1 MDKSVVD
8 TGTVQFSFRFFRFE
22 VEADYGA
29 IYTGGLVRWTS
40 DGEKLLCQNQNKINI
55 VSVTENKVIQ
65 CIGETTSDEGIA
77 EDSIYTFALSEND
90 ELLCTSHKSSLIKLW
105 QMSDGSLLKMWKS
118 AHQGPIP
125 MLEFNPNGLLIAS
138 GGTDASVRIW
148 DYQRK
153 TCVAALKGCR
163 GVLSALKFNP
173 QSKTKN
179 VFAVG
184 DDNIIRGWNYESR
197 ALVFTFDGH
206 LSKVTSLSFSEDGK
220 FLVSSGR
227 DKVIIL
233 WDLGCGKQVRVVPA
247 YEAIESVVV
256 LPNNV
261 KLPGKCKLDDNK
273 IYAASAGEQGVVKLW
288 EMNSANVVYEQENSL
303 ISKANEDEGL
313 AITHMLFNKKV
324 SQLALVSAD
333 HNIMMHNI
341 STFFCTK
348 QFIGFSAEI
357 LDIAFLGKKGRYIAV
372 ATNSSDIKVYDTV
385 DMNCQIVK
393 GHTGIVLSLASLRN
407 FLLSSS
413 KDNTVRLWELDPSNF
428 TICCIGI
435 GTKHTQTVGSVAFGK
450 ISHTTFASVSQDS
463 CLKLWSVPK
472 AFSPDNVI
480 NLNCIA
486 TEIAHKDDINCVT
499 ISPNDKMIA
508 TTSQDK
514 TAKLWSASNLSVLGV
529 LRGHRRGVWSARF
542 SPADQ
547 ILMTTAGDCTIKLWS
562 LSDMSCVKSFEGHD
576 SSVMQA
582 EFLSQG
588 TQILSAGSDGL
599 IKLWNIKVSECVATL
614 DKHEGRIWA
623 MAVSHDEANFYSGGA
638 DSLLIKW
645 KDVTEEQKI
654 AKQKEVQEIALEE
667 QELNNLLREKKSLKA
682 LKYALR
688 LSKPKLTLTIITDV
702 IKSKETGLDETIAK
716 LNETDKEA
724 LLQHAISWNTNSKNT
739 RTSQLVLNILLME
752 ILIGK
757 FKTERMDNLVENAMP
772 YTERHF
778 KRLTEYLTSIK
789 SLEFTLNCMRPHA
802 AGLDMQIDETPD
814 V

>member
-1 MDKSVVD
+1 M
-8 TGTVQFSFRFFRFE
+8 
-22 VEADYGA
+22 A
-29 IYTGGLVRWTS
+29 
-40 DGEKLLCQNQNKINI
+40 
-55 VSVTENKVIQ
+55 ENKVIH
-65 CIGETTSDEGIA
+65 CIGETASDDGIA
-77 EDSIYTFALSEND
+77 DDLIYTFALSEND
-90 ELLCTSHKSSLIKLW
+90 ELLCTTHKSSLIKLW
-105 QMSDGSLLKMWKS
+105 QLSDGSLLKMWKS

-125 MLEFNPNGLLIAS
+125 LLEFSSNGLLIAS

-148 DYQRK
+148 NFQQK

-173 QSKTKN
+173 ESKTKN

-184 DDNIIRGWNYESR
+184 DDNIIRGWNYETR
-197 ALVFTFDGH
+197 QLAFTLDGH

-227 DKVIIL
+227 DKVLIL
-233 WDLGCGKQVRVVPA
+233 WDLMSGKQVRVVPT
-247 YEAIESVVV
+247 YETIESVVV
-256 LPNNV
+256 LPNNT
-261 KLPGKCKLDDNK
+261 KLPSKCKFDDGK
-273 IYAASAGEQGVVKLW
+273 VYAASAGEHGIVKLW

-313 AITHMLFNKKV
+313 AITHMLYNKKV
-324 SQLALVSAD
+324 SQVALVSVD
-333 HNIMMHNI
+333 HNIIMHNI

-357 LDIAFLGKKGRYIAV
+357 LDIAFVGKKCRYLAV

-393 GHTGIVLSLASLRN
+393 GHTDIVLSLASLRN
-407 FLLSSS
+407 YLLSSS
-413 KDNTVRLWELDPSNF
+413 KDNTVRMWELDPSNF
-428 TICCIGI
+428 TIRCVGI
-435 GTKHTQTVGSVAFGK
+435 GTKHTKTVGSVAFGK

-472 AFSPDNVI
+472 TFSADTVI

-486 TEIAHKDDINCVT
+486 TEIAHKEDINCVT

-514 TAKLWSASNLSVLGV
+514 TAKLWSANNNNLLVLGV

-542 SPADQ
+542 SPVDQ
-547 ILMTTAGDCTIKLWS
+547 ILMTTSGDCTIKLWS
-562 LSDMSCVKSFEGHD
+562 LSDVSCLKSFEGHD
-576 SSVMQA
+576 SSVMKA
-582 EFLSQG
+582 EFLCQG

-614 DKHEGRIWA
+614 DKHDGRIWA
-623 MAVSHDEANFYSGGA
+623 LAVSHDETNFYSGGA

-645 KDVTEEQKI
+645 KDVTEEQKM
-654 AKQKEVQEIALEE
+654 AQQKEQQENALEE

-702 IKSKETGLDETIAK
+702 IKSKEDGLEVTIAK
-716 LNETDKEA
+716 LNDTDKEA
-724 LLQHAISWNTNSKNT
+724 LLEHATSWNTNSKNT
-739 RTSQLVLNILLME
+739 RTAQLVLNILLME
-752 ILIGK
+752 ILSGK
-757 FKTERMDNLVENAMP
+757 FKTERMSKLVEDAMP

-789 SLEFTLNCMRPHA
+789 ALEFTLNCMQPHA
-802 AGLDMQIDETPD
+802 SVDMQIDD